1 MNSYVKDLW
10 YKNYKGEGDTAELE
24 SFLKKLSYGSKDIA
38 NYLPWAVVER
48 IFKFQGGTYKI
59 LRLTSPDSIVEV
71 DQVKTK
77 VDVDPDTGIVTEKI
91 VKSYFVNVEVQWM
104 GQVHV
109 ERYPLQGSNNTPLLS
124 WSQNELNRAVQRAK
138 VKAIANV
145 SGIGYKLFEDG
156 DLQFENDDDG
166 NDRNTKVSE
175 SLNKVKEAKSK
186 LKAEKKEEPKKS
198 VEPLNADDSEK
209 CVEPVDAES
218 GNEES
223 DDADFA
229 DKDFADAEPE
239 IVEQKL
245 VPFNRAAIE
254 NDLKQ
259 LYLKGG
265 VNIQNKVKAFL
276 EEKKT
281 LKITE
286 LSDKDIQVLYAKMQA
301 EQQT

>member
-91 VKSYFVNVEVQWM
+91 VKSYFVNVEVEWM

-109 ERYPLQGSNNTPLLS
+109 ERYPLQGSNNTALLS

-156 DLQFENDDDG
+156 DLQFENDGDD
-166 NDRNTKVSE
+166 NDRNAKVNE
-175 SLNKVKEAKSK
+175 SLSKVKEAKSK
-186 LKAEKKEEPKKS
+186 LKTEKKEEPKKS
-198 VEPLNADDSEK
+198 IEPLNTDAEEQRDASEK
-209 CVEPVDAES
+209 CVEPVDEEF

-223 DDADFA
+223 V
-229 DKDFADAEPE
+229 DAEPE
-239 IVEQKL
+239 VVEQKL
-245 VPFNRAAIE
+245 VPFNRTVIE

-286 LSDKDIQVLYAKMQA
+286 LSDKDIKVLYAKMQA

>member
-91 VKSYFVNVEVQWM
+91 VKSYFVNVEVEWM

-166 NDRNTKVSE
+166 NDRNAKVNE
-175 SLNKVKEAKSK
+175 SLSKVKEAKSK

-209 CVEPVDAES
+209 CVEPVVEEY

-223 DDADFA
+223 V
-229 DKDFADAEPE
+229 DAEPE
-239 IVEQKL
+239 IVEQKV
-245 VPFNRAAIE
+245 VPFNRTAIE

-286 LSDKDIQVLYAKMQA
+286 LSDKDIKVLYAKMQA

>member
-198 VEPLNADDSEK
+198 VEPLNADASEK
-209 CVEPVDAES
+209 CVEPIEEPIEEEY

-223 DDADFA
+223 
-229 DKDFADAEPE
+229 ADAEPE

-286 LSDKDIQVLYAKMQA
+286 LSDKDIEVLYAKMQA

>member
-175 SLNKVKEAKSK
+175 SLSKVKEAKSK
-186 LKAEKKEEPKKS
+186 LKAEKTEKKEEPQKS
-198 VEPLNADDSEK
+198 VEPLNTDVEEQRDASEK
-209 CVEPVDAES
+209 CVEPVDEEY

-223 DDADFA
+223 V
-229 DKDFADAEPE
+229 DAEPE

-245 VPFNRAAIE
+245 VPFNRTVIE

-286 LSDKDIQVLYAKMQA
+286 LSDKDIKVLYAKMQA

>member
-38 NYLPWAVVER
+38 YYLPWAVVER
-48 IFKFQGGTYKI
+48 IFKFQGGTYKV

-77 VDVDPDTGIVTEKI
+77 VEIDPDTGVVTEKI
-91 VKSYFVNVEVQWM
+91 VKSFFVNVEVEWM
-104 GQVHV
+104 GQVYV
-109 ERYPLQGSNNTPLLS
+109 ERYPLQGSNNTALLS

-145 SGIGYKLFEDG
+145 SGIGYKIFEDG

-166 NDRNTKVSE
+166 NDRNTKVNE
-175 SLNKVKEAKSK
+175 SLSKVKEAKSK

-198 VEPLNADDSEK
+198 VEPLNTDVAEQRENTDA
-209 CVEPVDAES
+209 VEPEH
-218 GNEES
+218 
-223 DDADFA
+223 
-229 DKDFADAEPE
+229 AEPE
-239 IVEQKL
+239 VVEQKV
-245 VPFNRAAIE
+245 VPFNRTAIE

-286 LSDKDIQVLYAKMQA
+286 LSDRDIEVLYAKMQA